1 MPGGI
6 EPSNLDKVFWPEA
19 GLTKGDLIHYFDR
32 VSRFLLPALRDR
44 PLSLKRYPDGIN
56 GFSFFQKN
64 TPSYA
69 PDWVSTV
76 TLRAESAKRDVAYT
90 LCNTKRTLLWLAN
103 QAAVELHPWPS
114 RVDRLERPDYL
125 VMDLDPPEEGFGA
138 AVEAAFVVKEVLDGL
153 GLEAATKTSGA
164 KGVHVY
170 VPVERRYGY
179 PEVRAAANEI
189 ARRVEE
195 KVPERTTTE
204 FRLADR
210 GNRVYLD
217 AGRNAPGAHI
227 IAPYSPRARPAATVS
242 FPVAWDELRSISP
255 EDFTIRNVPD
265 LLKKEDRWR
274 ALMPRPQTLPKNLR
288 TPVPSPP

>member
-1 MPGGI
+1 VPGGI

-56 GFSFFQKN
+56 GLSFFQKN

-170 VPVERRYGY
+170 VPLERRYGY

-195 KVPERTTTE
+195 MVPERTTTE

-242 FPVAWDELRSISP
+242 FPVSWKNLASVKP
-255 EDFTIRNVPD
+255 EDFTITNTPVLIATDP
-265 LLKKEDRWR
+265 WR
-274 ALMPRPQTLPKNLR
+274 RLMPKPQRLPDALR
-288 TPVPSPP
+288 VKG